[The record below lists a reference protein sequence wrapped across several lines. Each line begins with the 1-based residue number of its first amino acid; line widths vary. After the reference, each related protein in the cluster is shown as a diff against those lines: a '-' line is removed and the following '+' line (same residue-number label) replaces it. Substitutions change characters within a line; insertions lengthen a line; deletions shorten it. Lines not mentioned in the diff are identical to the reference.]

1 MPTGAADNTL
11 TVGKFSVSL
20 GMTKAQVA
28 EVFGNHEPF
37 IKGTSP
43 LGAGIESYMYNPSE
57 DYSNLLEV
65 QFKNDK
71 VVEMST
77 ISKYFC
83 YESLVF
89 AQGSASSLSSFKT
102 MKSYDYEAGYTYTT
116 DSAYVDAFVD
126 YQGNNGVY
134 GVQIFDKSLANKIDN
149 LIKPENLINN
159 YDTGVADTISKEMK
173 AFVSGFRMFA
183 AGLAME
189 MDDSSCAKELSEK
202 AKTKGSVSGFSST
215 YLNNRADK
223 CYYDYDYTLY
233 WTELR
238 DKCADAFGVV
248 TVCVDKTSGVITN
261 DMSKKY
267 NMSGIYYYMS
277 RGDSTEVIYQD
288 EDTGEKVED
297 IYYPVYYVNCGF
309 SYDATSKKTFA
320 VIDLIGVE

>member
-1 MPTGAADNTL
+1 MD
-11 TVGKFSVSL
+11 
-20 GMTKAQVA
+20 
-28 EVFGNHEPF
+28 H
-37 IKGTSP
+37 
-43 LGAGIESYMYNPSE
+43 
-57 DYSNLLEV
+57 
-65 QFKNDK
+65 
-71 VVEMST
+71 
-77 ISKYFC
+77 
-83 YESLVF
+83 
-89 AQGSASSLSSFKT
+89 
-102 MKSYDYEAGYTYTT
+102 
-116 DSAYVDAFVD
+116 
-126 YQGNNGVY
+126 QGNNGVY

-215 YLNNRADK
+215 YLNNRADE
-223 CYYDYDYTLY
+223 CYYYDYDYTLY

-248 TVCVDKTSGVITN
+248 TVCVDKVSGVSTKTYGKT
-261 DMSKKY
+261 SV
-267 NMSGIYYYMS
+267 YYYMS
-277 RGDSTEVIYQD
+277 RGELTTAKYDG
-288 EDTGEKVED
+288 EDLDFGLA
-297 IYYPVYYVNCGF
+297 YYVNCGF